1 MRRRNPLPVRA
12 ALRRRPSL
20 TQAGTGVET
29 AGPGAGGARD
39 GRTPRRLALLRR
51 LSDGGVHSSPA
62 LARRL
67 GVGVEALREDLDALR
82 EHGLEIVALP
92 EGRVRLPSS
101 FEMLDAGLLLAE
113 LDPARRRVLEA
124 VDVLFEVGSTNQH
137 LLDLARHAA
146 PAGPRGCLAEVQN
159 AGRGRAGRPFFSSLG
174 GSILLSLLWPVRVPP
189 AELLGLSPAIAVALA
204 RAFESEG
211 VERVGLKWPNDV
223 CVGGR
228 KVSGILLE
236 IGRDRQGRG
245 VLVIGAGINVRVPA
259 PTGRRID
266 QAWTDLHRAL
276 GRTPGRNRV
285 AGRVIDRIIATM
297 QVYLDEGFAP
307 FRREYRRRD
316 LLAGRRVVVQGA
328 GGDLVGSAR
337 GLDEAGALLVESGG
351 CTSALLSGEVKVRP
365 AP

>member
-1 MRRRNPLPVRA
+1 MRRRNPLPARA
-12 ALRRRPSL
+12 AIRRRPSL
-20 TQAGTGVET
+20 TQDGAGVET
-29 AGPGAGGARD
+29 SGSAAGGERD
-39 GRTPRRLALLRR
+39 GATRRRLALLRR
-51 LSDGGVHSSPA
+51 LSDGGVHSIRT

-67 GVGVEALREDLDALR
+67 GSGVEALHEDLDALR
-82 EHGLEIVALP
+82 DRGLEFVDLP
-92 EGRVRLPSS
+92 DGRVRLPSS
-101 FEMLDAGLLLAE
+101 FEMLDAGALLAE
-113 LDPARRRVLEA
+113 VAPSRRHVLDA
-124 VDVLFEVGSTNQH
+124 VDLLFEVGSTNQH

-146 PAGPRGCLAEVQN
+146 PAGPRACLAEVQN

-174 GSILLSLLWPVRVPP
+174 GSILLSLLWPVRIPP
-189 AELLGLSPAIAVALA
+189 AKLLGLSPAVAVALA

-211 VERVGLKWPNDV
+211 VERAGVKWPNDV

-236 IGRDRQGRG
+236 LGRDRRERG

-259 PTGRRID
+259 STGRRID

-307 FRREYRRRD
+307 FRGEYRCRD
-316 LLAGRRVVVQGA
+316 LLAGRRVLVQRA
-328 GGDLVGSAR
+328 TGDSIGTAR
-337 GLDEAGALLVESGG
+337 GLDEGGALLVESGG
-351 CTSALLSGEVKVRP
+351 RTSALLSGEVRIRP